1 MGAARMGSGPTGAT
15 ATGTPRGRGLGLGLR
30 PGAPARRR
38 VRRGAALAAAVP
50 LALLTGCSGVQSG
63 SAALVGTD
71 AISESSL
78 QSRVQSFLDSLPSA
92 QQATAR
98 GNLATIQA
106 SVLNEMVIESV
117 AGEVADTVGVAV
129 TPAQLSTAVDSTVTG
144 AGAALDSDLA
154 QYNLTR
160 ATLPG
165 VVQVSLQYVLIGE
178 RLGGSTLT
186 QQQAGARG
194 AQYVAAASRQLPVTV
209 SPRYGTW
216 NDASLT
222 LAGGPQSIST
232 PAPTAAAVS

>member
-1 MGAARMGSGPTGAT
+1 MGAARMGSAPAGET
-15 ATGTPRGRGLGLGLR
+15 APGTPRELGPGL
-30 PGAPARRR
+30 GAPARRR
-38 VRRGAALAAAVP
+38 LRRGAALAAVLP
-50 LALLTGCSGVQSG
+50 LALVAGCSGVQNG
-63 SAALVGTD
+63 SAALVGTN

-78 QSRVQSFLDSLPSA
+78 QSRVQSFLDSLPST
-92 QQATAR
+92 QRATAR

-129 TPAQLSTAVDSTVTG
+129 TPAQLSTAVQSTVTG
-144 AGAALDSDLA
+144 AGSALDADLA

-178 RLGGSTLT
+178 RLGGSTQT

-194 AQYVAAASRQLPVTV
+194 AQYVAAASRQLPVKV
-209 SPRYGTW
+209 SPRYGSW